1 MHTTQC
7 AAGWC
12 VRVRKC
18 DRRVWPLT
26 STRRPPVFLS
36 VLHLFFSLDVFSG
49 LSSVQREPGTDR
61 EQVKKNN
68 VSLFDCEIFLAY
80 CFSET
85 VSKNRTGEKFEYTF
99 VCFFLILAF
108 LPLDFSTV
116 HVLSMQWTWSS
127 STVYKCKSSLVSF
140 HIPVVPVV
148 FYGIT

>member
-85 VSKNRTGEKFEYTF
+85 VSKDRTGEKFDF

-108 LPLDFSTV
+108 LSLDFSTV

-148 FYGIT
+148 YYGIT